1 MDANVEAG
9 RPGADFRARG
19 MEPADVPAVL
29 EIDRASFPNPWPEN
43 AYLYELRENRA
54 AHLLVLEHA
63 PTGAVVGVVGY
74 WLVVDE
80 AHISTIA
87 IHPGWRRRGLGRML
101 LAAMLCD
108 AQARGA
114 ISATL
119 EVRVGNRG
127 ARRMYAEFGFREV
140 GRRKGYYRDNGEDA
154 LLMTTTAFP
163 QSVA

>member
-1 MDANVEAG
+1 MDTEREIGVGNGEFCE
-9 RPGADFRARG
+9 RRMESADI
-19 MEPADVPAVL
+19 PAIQ

-54 AHLLVLEHA
+54 AHLLVLEHS
-63 PTGAVVGVVGY
+63 PTGKVVGIIGY

-80 AHISTIA
+80 AHISKIA
-87 IHPGWRRRGLGRML
+87 IHPAWRRRGLGRIL
-101 LAAMLCD
+101 LSAMLRD
-108 AQARGA
+108 AESHGA

-119 EVRVGNRG
+119 EVRVGNHDAQALY
-127 ARRMYAEFGFREV
+127 ARFGFREV

-154 LLMTTTAFP
+154 LLLTTTAFP